1 MYNKIVMHHFSKPK
15 NIGEINNADGVG
27 KVGNPV
33 CGDIMWLY
41 IKVNKK
47 NNTIKNIKF
56 KTMGCAAAIAT
67 SSMVTELAKG
77 KTIEYA
83 SKITKQDIVNE
94 LEGLPPQKIHC
105 SILATEALI
114 EAIYDYLTKNKLS
127 VSERVQTEHERIIK
141 TPICEN

>member
-1 MYNKIVMHHFSKPK
+1 MYSKIVMHHFSKPK
-15 NIGEINNADGVG
+15 NMGEIINPDGVG
-27 KVGNPV
+27 KVGNPI
-33 CGDIMWLY
+33 CGDVMWLY

-47 NNTIKNIKF
+47 NNTIKDIKF

-77 KTIEYA
+77 KTIEFA
-83 SKITKQDIVNE
+83 SNITKQDVVNE

-114 EAIYDYLTKNKLS
+114 EAIYDYLTKNKLEI
-127 VSERVQTEHERIIK
+127 SEKIKKEHERILK
-141 TPICEN
+141 MPNCEQ